1 MVKTTILIETET
13 RNRLRLRG
21 IKGDTYDDI
30 INKSAQTD
38 RRIKKMKDVIATWNT
53 WVINTQGTG
62 IFEDHKVS
70 AITKQGR

>member
-30 INKSAQTD
+30 INKLLKQTEGMTGLLICWVLVD
-38 RRIKKMKDVIATWNT
+38 LKTIKCPL
-53 WVINTQGTG
+53 
-62 IFEDHKVS
+62 
-70 AITKQGR
+70 